1 MIPMIVMVL
10 TKLHIDRIP
19 EGIVEKWVKDI
30 HLPQRTTQKK
40 KKKKNQKVLAEILQI
55 QKSKKKI
62 FGITQVVKIRWLTSK
77 VELVHA

>member
-40 KKKKNQKVLAEILQI
+40 KKTQKVLAEILQI

>member
-1 MIPMIVMVL
+1 MILMIVMVL

-40 KKKKNQKVLAEILQI
+40 KKNPEGTSRDSSNTKIKKENIWNY
-55 QKSKKKI
+55 S
-62 FGITQVVKIRWLTSK
+62 SC
-77 VELVHA
+77 

>member
-1 MIPMIVMVL
+1 MILMIVMVL

-40 KKKKNQKVLAEILQI
+40 KKTQKVLAEILQI